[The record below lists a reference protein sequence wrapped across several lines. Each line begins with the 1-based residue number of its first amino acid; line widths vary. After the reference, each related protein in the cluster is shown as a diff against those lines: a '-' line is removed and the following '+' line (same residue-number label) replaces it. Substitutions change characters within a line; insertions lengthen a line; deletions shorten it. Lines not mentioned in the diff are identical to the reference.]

1 MRKSWKIFKRT
12 IKNNEFKCT
21 IINNGFK
28 GSIKNNDFKRST
40 KNIGGVRFLF
50 YVKHST
56 FKILS

>member
-1 MRKSWKIFKRT
+1 MSLNNGFKRS
-12 IKNNEFKCT
+12 IK
-21 IINNGFK
+21 NNGFK

-40 KNIGGVRFLF
+40 KNIGGVRFLV